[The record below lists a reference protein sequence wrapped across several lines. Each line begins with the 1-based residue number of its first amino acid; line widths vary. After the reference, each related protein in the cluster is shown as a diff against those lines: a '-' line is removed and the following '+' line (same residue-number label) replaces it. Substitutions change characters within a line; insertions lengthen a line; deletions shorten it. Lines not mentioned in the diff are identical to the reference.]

1 VGVALAFL
9 RDHLD
14 DRIKSKED
22 LERSGATVPVL
33 GLIPR
38 VSGWRDPTEA
48 EIVSL
53 MHPNSGESEAYRTLR
68 NSIQFHRLEHDLQ
81 TLQVTSPSTAEG
93 KSTTVANLGVSLA
106 RAGQRVVIVDCDLRR
121 PRIHEFFGMSN
132 ETGFTSVLLGDIGLT
147 EALVGI
153 PHLGSLAVLQSGAVP
168 PDPSELLV
176 SQRAADIFRALKEQA
191 DVMLVDS
198 PPVLPVSDATA
209 LSARMDALLMV
220 VTPGKTTRK
229 QVARSVELLD
239 QVKAPLFG
247 TVLNGV
253 SAQGRYGYGY
263 AYAYRGYA
271 SDGDGSATRQSTPSQ
286 RSVEGAPVLWTERS

>member
-1 VGVALAFL
+1 
-9 RDHLD
+9 
-14 DRIKSKED
+14 
-22 LERSGATVPVL
+22 
-33 GLIPR
+33 
-38 VSGWRDPTEA
+38 
-48 EIVSL
+48 
-53 MHPNSGESEAYRTLR
+53 
-68 NSIQFHRLEHDLQ
+68 
-81 TLQVTSPSTAEG
+81 
-93 KSTTVANLGVSLA
+93 
-106 RAGQRVVIVDCDLRR
+106 
-121 PRIHEFFGMSN
+121 MSN